1 MHTASF
7 ESIVK
12 TILIILLIYFG
23 FKIFIKWF
31 GPMILKY
38 FLNKIG
44 SKVQQQFNQQQN
56 PAQNIKGEVVIDKK
70 PKKGR
75 RSNKNVGE
83 YIDYE
88 EID

>member
-12 TILIILLIYFG
+12 TILIILLFYFG

-31 GPMILKY
+31 GPRILKY

-44 SKVQQQFNQQQN
+44 NKVQQQFNQPPN
-56 PAQNIKGEVVIDKK
+56 PAANKKGDVVIDKK

-75 RSNKNVGE
+75 GSNKNVGE

>member
-1 MHTASF
+1 MHAASF
-7 ESIVK
+7 ESIARTV
-12 TILIILLIYFG
+12 LIILLIYFA
-23 FKIFIKWF
+23 FKMIIRWF

-38 FLNKIG
+38 FLKKIG
-44 SKVQQQFNQQQN
+44 NKVRQQFNQ
-56 PAQNIKGEVVIDKK
+56 PASGEKKEGEVVIDKK

-75 RSNKNVGE
+75 GTNKNVGE

>member
-1 MHTASF
+1 MDTASF
-7 ESIVK
+7 ESVLK

-31 GPMILKY
+31 GPIILRY
-38 FLNKIG
+38 FLKKIG
-44 SKVQQQFNQQQN
+44 SKFQEQFNPQ
-56 PAQNIKGEVVIDKK
+56 AKTKTRKKGEVVIEKK
-70 PKKGR
+70 PKSGR
-75 RSNKNVGE
+75 KPDKSVGE

>member
-7 ESIVK
+7 ESVVK

-44 SKVQQQFNQQQN
+44 SKVQQQFNQQRN
-56 PAQNIKGEVVIDKK
+56 PAPDKKGEVVIDKK
-70 PKKGR
+70 PKKGPG
-75 RSNKNVGE
+75 SNKNVGE

>member
-1 MHTASF
+1 MDTASF
-7 ESIVK
+7 ESILK

-31 GPMILKY
+31 GPIILRY
-38 FLNKIG
+38 FLKKIG
-44 SKVQQQFNQQQN
+44 NKFQQQFDPQ
-56 PAQNIKGEVVIDKK
+56 AKTKTKKKGEVVIEKK
-70 PKKGR
+70 PKSGR
-75 RSNKNVGE
+75 KPDKSVGE

>member
-1 MHTASF
+1 METASF
-7 ESIVK
+7 ESVLK

-31 GPMILKY
+31 GPKILRY
-38 FLNKIG
+38 FLKKIG
-44 SKVQQQFNQQQN
+44 AKFQQQFDPQ
-56 PAQNIKGEVVIDKK
+56 AKTKTKKKGEVIIEKK
-70 PKKGR
+70 PKSGR
-75 RSNKNVGE
+75 KPDKDVGE

>member
-7 ESIVK
+7 EGILK

-38 FLNKIG
+38 FLRKIG
-44 SKVQQQFNQQQN
+44 SKVRQQFN
-56 PAQNIKGEVVIDKK
+56 AQETSATKKKGEVVIEKK
-70 PKKGR
+70 PKNDKKT
-75 RSNKNVGE
+75 NKNVGE

>member
-1 MHTASF
+1 
-7 ESIVK
+7 
-12 TILIILLIYFG
+12 
-23 FKIFIKWF
+23 
-31 GPMILKY
+31 MILKY

-44 SKVQQQFNQQQN
+44 NKVQQQFNQQQN
-56 PAQNIKGEVVIDKK
+56 PAATKKGEVVIDKK

-75 RSNKNVGE
+75 QSNKNVGE

>member
-1 MHTASF
+1 MHIASF
-7 ESIVK
+7 ESVLK

-23 FKIFIKWF
+23 FKVFIKWF
-31 GPMILKY
+31 GPLILKY

-44 SKVQQQFNQQQN
+44 KKFQQQFNQQPNSQS
-56 PAQNIKGEVVIDKK
+56 QKKGEVVIEKK
-70 PKKGR
+70 PQADR
-75 RSNKNVGE
+75 ESNKNVGE